1 MSSRSGVALILM
13 LLAGCD
19 RQSAPQPQANAAAA
33 APAAPFPA
41 EGGAIDR
48 SHKGEAAPA
57 AALTGLDGKA
67 APLAGLRGKPVL
79 VNLWATWCAPCVAE
93 MPTLD
98 RAAAALAG
106 KAVVVAVNQGE
117 TPDKVQAFLKDK
129 PLAHA
134 RTLLDPDM
142 AISLKLA
149 ANLPTTILYDAEGR
163 EVWRSTGSRD
173 WSAPASLDLV
183 REAGR
188 AATAG

>member
-1 MSSRSGVALILM
+1 MSSRSGVALVLL

-19 RQSAPQPQANAAAA
+19 RQSAPEPQANAAT
-33 APAAPFPA
+33 APAASLPA
-41 EGGAIDR
+41 EGSAIDR

-67 APLAGLRGKPVL
+67 APLGELRGRPVL

-98 RAAAALAG
+98 RAAAALDG
-106 KAVVVAVNQGE
+106 EAVVVAVNQGE

-134 RTLLDPDM
+134 RPLLDPDM

-149 ANLPTTILYDAEGR
+149 ANLPTTILYDAAGR

-173 WSAPASLDLV
+173 WSAPASLALI
-183 REAGR
+183 REAGSG
-188 AATAG
+188 ATGG

>member
-19 RQSAPQPQANAAAA
+19 RQSAPEPQASAAAA
-33 APAAPFPA
+33 TAPAEA
-41 EGGAIDR
+41 GTIDR
-48 SHKGEAAPA
+48 SHKGETAPS

-67 APLAGLRGKPVL
+67 SPLAAVKGKPVL

-98 RAAAALAG
+98 RAAAALDG
-106 KAVVVAVNQGE
+106 KAVVLAVNQGE
-117 TPDKVQAFLKDK
+117 TPDKVKAFLESK

-134 RTLLDPDM
+134 RPLLDPDM
-142 AISLKLA
+142 AIGLKLA
-149 ANLPTTILYDAEGR
+149 ANLPTTILYDAAGR

-173 WSAPASLDLV
+173 WSSPASLQLV
-183 REAGR
+183 GEAG
-188 AATAG
+188 